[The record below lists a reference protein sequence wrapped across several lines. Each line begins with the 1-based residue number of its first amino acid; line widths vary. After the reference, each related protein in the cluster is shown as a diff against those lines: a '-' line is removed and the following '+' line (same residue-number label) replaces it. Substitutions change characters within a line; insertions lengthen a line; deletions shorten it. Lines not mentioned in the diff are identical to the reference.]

1 MYTYYVCTYVHS
13 YCTKTNLLLDTMY
26 YQINSSMYIRKLM
39 YVMYIHYVDRP
50 RIKITT
56 ATGGCRYVYVS
67 WIVIGN
73 LEENV
78 ADIPCSIGQFRI
90 TLSSMNTTKTLVNSA
105 ISHNF
110 TGLPDDTLFNFT
122 IIGLDAEESAIINR
136 NSTSVRTALAL
147 KGTYIILSYL
157 HYVQYF
163 Q

>member
-1 MYTYYVCTYVHS
+1 MCI
-13 YCTKTNLLLDTMY
+13 LLSHKFLYMH
-26 YQINSSMYIRKLM
+26 KLM
-39 YVMYIHYVDRP
+39 YIMHIHYVDRP
-50 RIKITT
+50 WIKITA

-136 NSTSVRTALAL
+136 NSTSVRTASAL
-147 KGTYIILSYL
+147 ESRCLLYILELI
-157 HYVQYF
+157 YF
-163 Q
+163 LLNNVNENFTQ